1 MPEKT
6 LVKEAS
12 LDANTNDPLQKVQV
26 LIDKKIRNLEKRKGK
41 LDSYKKE
48 KADGKK
54 LDAQQVTALE
64 KYDDVLENL
73 NFLKDFSKSVTQIQ
87 EETAK
92 EKKKQEK
99 EEQSKRFLEDKEKLK
114 TLLIFQEVFKAFDER
129 GQELRDTLIKGGC
142 GLKPI
147 KEQRLNNVLSLRDVV
162 LPDSRKG
169 TEPFDQQ
176 VDGAAS
182 KLVFLIE
189 GKRKEVVKGTTFAEA
204 KDVLLTIHSSGVLY
218 SHPNGQGD
226 EKVCANQSSSPAPQ
240 SELVAPGQSSVYSF
254 GTVGGVEARP
264 EQDPAV
270 ISIYPSFASNATNGA
285 IPSQIF
291 TNASFATYV
300 PVTGAVVQGGH
311 ILPTGQII
319 PGHFTQAPS
328 HPTNEQNQIQ
338 QTADETNNNFGLQNL
353 NLNDGRV
360 QLQNQGDSEFKAKD
374 NKRSRFQV
382 QGNRRD
388 NDRKHFDHHG
398 STNGFQRKQDRYRSS
413 TGHEGKKPDRPFR
426 SGDRPG
432 FQGKG
437 GPRGERQ
444 LNGPPKSGGNNN
456 LANKQW
462 T

>member
-1 MPEKT
+1 M
-6 LVKEAS
+6 
-12 LDANTNDPLQKVQV
+12 
-26 LIDKKIRNLEKRKGK
+26 
-41 LDSYKKE
+41 
-48 KADGKK
+48 
-54 LDAQQVTALE
+54 
-64 KYDDVLENL
+64 
-73 NFLKDFSKSVTQIQ
+73 
-87 EETAK
+87 
-92 EKKKQEK
+92 
-99 EEQSKRFLEDKEKLK
+99 EDKEKLK

-129 GQELRDTLIKGGC
+129 GQELRDILIKGAR

-147 KEQRLNNVLSLRDVV
+147 KEQRLNNVISLRDVV
-162 LPDSRKG
+162 LPDNRKG

-189 GKRKEVVKGTTFAEA
+189 GKRKEVAKGTTFAEA
-204 KDVLLTIHSSGVLY
+204 KDVLLSIHSSGLLY

-226 EKVCANQSSSPAPQ
+226 ENMSANQSSSPTPQ

-254 GTVGGVEARP
+254 GTVGGVETRP

-270 ISIYPSFASNATNGA
+270 VSIYPSFASNANGA

-300 PVTGAVVQGGH
+300 PVAGGAVQGGH

-353 NLNDGRV
+353 NLTDG

-374 NKRSRFQV
+374 HKRSRFQV

-388 NDRKHFDHHG
+388 HDRKHFDHHG
-398 STNGFQRKQDRYRSS
+398 ATNGFQRKQDRYRSS

-432 FQGKG
+432 FGPGKG
-437 GPRGERQ
+437 APRGERQ
-444 LNGPPKSGGNNN
+444 FNGPPKSPGNNN
-456 LANKQW
+456 LATKQW